1 MLKNSKIFLLSSK
14 KRHYRMLIQKGYD
27 NILWLKSDYEAVDYT
42 NRYPDNIDTIDCI
55 FIDKEFYNGKK
66 SNKIKSLMSS
76 FILRTNIP
84 YVEIDNDSY
93 TLMTNKIARTNL
105 DRIGVFNIL
114 NVFNFDKEGSK
125 QVNKHFLSKS
135 TKSLKVL
142 FVGDSDYFDFV
153 TSYFKKQGILD
164 ITCRETD
171 EIAQDELIK
180 ISSIYDM
187 IISDDGVGYRLG
199 DVIDDINNSLKEKGH
214 FVYLANFALF
224 SENGTNSLKLYIAN
238 SNDAIVERKDLSTR
252 RDLNK
257 LYQYTLDCILEDYQ
271 ILNDA
276 VEFNNLKEFNKIK
289 EEYLEYVKNFNEYSD
304 KLLEEIYTIDQIEQ
318 IVRNFVYYYMK
329 RSEVRRVNNFEF
341 MKKEEYISVG
351 IIYDGTVIAR
361 IKFYNNEVNK
371 MHPYYREFGLEL
383 SSNKGYLFNIG
394 KRCIYDD
401 RECKIDGAPP
411 LLIDSDYERIKGVQ
425 KKMLNL
431 LEKNLKKARNL
442 K

>member
-1 MLKNSKIFLLSSK
+1 
-14 KRHYRMLIQKGYD
+14 MLIQKGYD
-27 NILWLKSDYEAVDYT
+27 NILWLKSDYEVVDYT
-42 NRYPDNIDTIDCI
+42 NCHLDNLDTIDCI

-93 TLMTNKIARTNL
+93 TLMTNKITRTNL
-105 DRIGVFNIL
+105 DSIGVFNIL
-114 NVFNFDKEGSK
+114 NVFNYDKDGTK
-125 QVNKHFLSKS
+125 PVNKHLLSKS
-135 TKSLKVL
+135 NKSLKVL

-153 TSYFKKQGILD
+153 TSYFKKQRISD
-164 ITCRETD
+164 ITCREID
-171 EIAQDELIK
+171 AIDKDELIRL
-180 ISSIYDM
+180 SGLYDM

-199 DVIDDINNSLKEKGH
+199 DVIDDISYYLKEKDH

-224 SENGTNSLKLYIAN
+224 SENGTNSLKLYMAN
-238 SNDAIVERKDLSTR
+238 STDAIVERKDLSTR

-257 LYQYTLDCILEDYQ
+257 LYQYTLDCILENYCT
-271 ILNDA
+271 LNDA
-276 VEFNNLKEFNKIK
+276 VEFDNLKEFSKIR
-289 EEYLEYVKNFNEYSD
+289 EEYLEYVRSFNEYSD

-318 IVRNFVYYYMK
+318 IVRNFMHYYMK
-329 RSEVRRVNNFEF
+329 RSGVRRVNHFEF
-341 MKKEEYISVG
+341 IKTEEYVSVG
-351 IIYDGTVIAR
+351 VIYDGTVIAR

-371 MHPYYREFGLEL
+371 MRPYYREFGLEL

-401 RECKIDGAPP
+401 RGCKIDGAPP
-411 LLIDSDYERIKGVQ
+411 LLIDSDYERIKGVH

-431 LEKNLKKARNL
+431 LEDNFKKARIL